1 MRPRDLPMLGPKH
14 SPNDTVLRTREADDG
29 LPGLVWAYR
38 FDGEGIA
45 GRLSGE
51 TVATALTDP
60 DGWVWL
66 HFNLADSRARTWI
79 EEAAPLCES
88 ARELLLEAD
97 DHLCLIAEDDTL
109 MGVFA
114 DFRREF
120 DHDTRDIAR
129 LKFALHRRILV
140 TGRRQALQSVDEVRR
155 ALRAGLTFESGET
168 LLEHLFDTF
177 AAQVGTMTRELVRQL
192 EAIEDRVVDDAVD
205 PEDIRVGPLRRTA
218 LRLARQVGALRLHFA
233 ALVDNPERELPDD
246 VFAMAERVALRL
258 ASIGRDVEAIQERA
272 RIIQEEAA
280 AKSSAHMNR
289 QLQTLSVLTAL
300 FMPATL
306 VTGLF
311 GMNTHGL
318 PFDASDTG
326 FWWAAFVAA
335 GGSGAVY
342 LVLKRIG
349 IVK

>member
-1 MRPRDLPMLGPKH
+1 MLDPKRSLH
-14 SPNDTVLRTREADDG
+14 DAPVVAREADDG

-45 GRLSGE
+45 RRLSGDAVAEALVE
-51 TVATALTDP
+51 TR
-60 DGWVWL
+60 GWVWL
-66 HFNLADSRARTWI
+66 HFNLADSRARTWV
-79 EEAAPLCES
+79 EETAPLPDS
-88 ARELLLEAD
+88 AKELLLEAD

-129 LKFALHRRILV
+129 LKFALHRGLLV

-155 ALRAGLTFESGET
+155 ALRAGLTFESGEA

-177 AAQVGTMTRELVRQL
+177 AAQVGTMTRELVGEL

-246 VFAMAERVALRL
+246 VFAMTERVALRL
-258 ASIGRDVEAIQERA
+258 ASIGRDVETIQERA

-280 AKSSAHMNR
+280 AKSAAHMNR

-326 FWWAAFVAA
+326 FWWAAIVAA
-335 GGSGAVY
+335 AGSGAVY

>member
-1 MRPRDLPMLGPKH
+1 MLEPKPPPRDTLPVGR
-14 SPNDTVLRTREADDG
+14 DGDDD
-29 LPGLVWAYR
+29 LPGLVWAFA
-38 FDGEGIA
+38 FDVEGA
-45 GRLSGE
+45 AHRLPGGG
-51 TVATALTDP
+51 VAERLAAS

-66 HFNLADSRARTWI
+66 HFNLADTRARTWI
-79 EEAAPLCES
+79 EETAPLPES

-114 DFRREF
+114 DFRREL

-129 LKFALHRRILV
+129 LKFALHRRLLV
-140 TGRRQALQSVDEVRR
+140 TGRRQSLQSVDEVRR
-155 ALRAGLTFESGET
+155 ALRSGLTFESGEA
-168 LLEHLFDTF
+168 LLEQLFDTF
-177 AAQVGTMTRELVRQL
+177 AAQVATMTRELVRRL

-218 LRLARQVGALRLHFA
+218 LRLARQVGALRLHFT
-233 ALVDNPERELPDD
+233 ALVDNPERELPED
-246 VFAMAERVALRL
+246 VFAMTERVALRL
-258 ASIGRDVEAIQERA
+258 TSIGRDVEAIQERA

-280 AKSSAHMNR
+280 AKSAAHMNR
-289 QLQTLSVLTAL
+289 QLQTLSVLTAF

-311 GMNTHGL
+311 GMNTHGI
-318 PFDASDTG
+318 PFDGSEVG
-326 FWWAAFVAA
+326 FWWAAGVAA
-335 GGSGAVY
+335 AGSGVVY
-342 LVLKRIG
+342 LVLKRVG

>member
-1 MRPRDLPMLGPKH
+1 MFETK
-14 SPNDTVLRTREADDG
+14 SPVHDAGVVAREADDG

-38 FDGEGIA
+38 FDDEGVALRLA
-45 GRLSGE
+45 GDA
-51 TVATALTDP
+51 VAAATGDA

-66 HFNLADSRARTWI
+66 HFNLADSRARSWI
-79 EEAAPLCES
+79 EETAPLPEA

-129 LKFALHRRILV
+129 LKFALHRRLLV

-155 ALRAGLTFESGET
+155 ALRGGQTFESGET

-218 LRLARQVGALRLHFA
+218 LRLARQVGALRLHFT
-233 ALVDNPERELPDD
+233 ALVDNPERELPDE
-246 VFAMAERVALRL
+246 VFAMTERVALRL
-258 ASIGRDVEAIQERA
+258 TSIGRDVEAIQERA

-280 AKSSAHMNR
+280 AKSAAHMNR

-318 PFDASDTG
+318 PFDATDTG
-326 FWWAAFVAA
+326 FWWAAVVAA
-335 GGSGAVY
+335 AGSGIVY

>member
-1 MRPRDLPMLGPKH
+1 MLDPKPPVH
-14 SPNDTVLRTREADDG
+14 DTAIVVRESDDG
-29 LPGLVWAYR
+29 LPGLIWAYR
-38 FDGEGIA
+38 FDGEGAAERLA
-45 GRLSGE
+45 GSAVDG
-51 TVATALTDP
+51 ALAVV

-66 HFNLADSRARTWI
+66 HFNLADSRGRAWI
-79 EEAAPLCES
+79 EERAPLSDS

-120 DHDTRDIAR
+120 DHDTRDLAR
-129 LKFALHRRILV
+129 LKFALHRRVLV

-155 ALRAGLTFESGET
+155 ALRTGLAFESGEA
-168 LLEHLFDTF
+168 LLEQIFDTF
-177 AAQVGTMTRELVRQL
+177 AVQVATVARELAHEL
-192 EAIEDRVVDDAVD
+192 EAIEDRVVDDAVE
-205 PEDIRVGPLRRTA
+205 PENIRVGPIRRTA
-218 LRLARQVGALRLHFA
+218 LRLNRQVGALRLHFA
-233 ALVDNPERELPDD
+233 ALVDNPERDLPDD

-272 RIIQEEAA
+272 RIIQEEAT
-280 AKSSAHMNR
+280 AKSATHMNR

-318 PFDASDTG
+318 PFGASDGG
-326 FWWAAFVAA
+326 FWWAAGISAC
-335 GGSGAVY
+335 GSGAVY
-342 LVLKRIG
+342 LILRRFG
-349 IVK
+349 IVR

>member
-1 MRPRDLPMLGPKH
+1 MLDASDPPRATPAPMGE
-14 SPNDTVLRTREADDG
+14 VEG
-29 LPGLVWAYR
+29 QPGLVWAYR
-38 FDGEGIA
+38 FDTEGMARALGGREIA
-45 GRLSGE
+45 
-51 TVATALTDP
+51 AALAAES
-60 DGWVWL
+60 GWVWL
-66 HFNLADSRARTWI
+66 HFNLADTRARAWI
-79 EEAAPLCES
+79 EEKAPLTDS
-88 ARELLLEAD
+88 AKELLLEAD

-129 LKFALHRRILV
+129 LKFALHRRTLI

-155 ALRAGLTFESGET
+155 ALRGGSTFESGEV

-205 PEDIRVGPLRRTA
+205 PEDLRVGPLRRTA
-218 LRLARQVGALRLHFA
+218 LRLARQVGALRLHFT
-233 ALVDNPERELPDD
+233 ALVDNPERELPED
-246 VFAMAERVALRL
+246 VFAMTERVALRL
-258 ASIGRDVEAIQERA
+258 TSIGRDVEAIQERA

-280 AKSSAHMNR
+280 AKSAAHMNR

-318 PFDASDTG
+318 PFGSDETG
-326 FWWAAFVAA
+326 FWWATVVAA

-342 LVLKRIG
+342 LVLKHIG
-349 IVK
+349 IMK